1 MEETKAEPTDAVEEK
16 GGEKEN
22 ETEEAVV
29 PVRKKREMTPEYRKV
44 LLERLEKARQ
54 TKQKGKKVG
63 VKLKRT
69 IKADPDEKQNF
80 CSICRRSY
88 ASPYGLKVHCRKV
101 HGEKK
106 MSDKVKDAEA
116 QQQEAEKP
124 KEESKTDETKEE
136 PKNEIIQPKNEVIK
150 PTNQVITANVE
161 EVTDKER
168 LLIAKQKEA
177 QARAKAVAIAKAQ
190 APPKVKTPSEPRYT
204 IQEYRTMEARHKQ
217 LMKSREKEMKAKAK
231 QEHIQKSIQ
240 LMLAGGLR

>member
-1 MEETKAEPTDAVEEK
+1 MEETKAEPTDAVEEQ

-69 IKADPDEKQNF
+69 IKADPDEKQNY

-124 KEESKTDETKEE
+124 KEESKTEQTKEE
-136 PKNEIIQPKNEVIK
+136 PKNEIIQPQNEVI
-150 PTNQVITANVE
+150 TTHVE

-168 LLIAKQKEA
+168 LLIAKQKEE
-177 QARAKAVAIAKAQ
+177 QAIAIAKAQAKAQ
-190 APPKVKTPSEPRYT
+190 APPKVKTPSETKYT
-204 IQEYRTMEARHKQ
+204 IKEYRIMEAKHQQ
-217 LMKSREKEMKAKAK
+217 LMKSREKEMKEKAK

>member
-1 MEETKAEPTDAVEEK
+1 MEETKAEPTDAIEEQ

-63 VKLKRT
+63 VKLKRN
-69 IKADPDEKQNF
+69 IKADPDEKQNY

-106 MSDKVKDAEA
+106 MSDKVNEAEEK
-116 QQQEAEKP
+116 QQETEKP
-124 KEESKTDETKEE
+124 KEESKAEQTKEE
-136 PKNEIIQPKNEVIK
+136 PKNEIIKPTNEVI
-150 PTNQVITANVE
+150 TAHVE

-177 QARAKAVAIAKAQ
+177 QAIAIAKAQ
-190 APPKVKTPSEPRYT
+190 AKAQAIPKVKTPSEPKYT
-204 IQEYRTMEARHKQ
+204 IKEYRIMEARHKQ

-231 QEHIQKSIQ
+231 HEHIQKSIQ
-240 LMLAGGLR
+240 LMLAGGL